1 MIYLL
6 KDDNYYALVSD
17 TGAADGW
24 HLSIEQF
31 NLSLPHSYY
40 HRDTDDILKATQ
52 LYKHT
57 ILSTYT
63 DIDHFKLEHPELFI

>member
-17 TGAADGW
+17 TGEADGW

-31 NLSLPHSYY
+31 NLSLPHRYY
-40 HRDTDDILKATQ
+40 HADTDNVLKAIEFF
-52 LYKHT
+52 KHT

-63 DIDHFKLEHPELFI
+63 DIDHFKFKHPELFI